1 MDIEKAPSVRYE
13 NVTKCSIKYGE
24 RCNTVYDTVPEE
36 VPRTVCT
43 DVSRE
48 ECKDVT
54 ETKCESAP
62 KVVQETVIEKD
73 ARMKLARNVD
83 LNIRLKWK

>member
-1 MDIEKAPSVRYE
+1 M
-13 NVTKCSIKYGE
+13 
-24 RCNTVYDTVPEE
+24 YDTVLED
-36 VPRTVCT
+36 VPRTICT

-48 ECKDVT
+48 EGKDVT
-54 ETKCESAP
+54 ETKCESAL

-83 LNIRLKWK
+83 LNSRLKWK